1 MTTSVQEG
9 FFFFLVVLRVKVCV
23 QCSLISVQVFHMCES
38 DIADMLLEEL
48 AQNSTQTSNVPATIP
63 PKTLQ
68 LGASVKSSNTAQ
80 LEQTDSSGFVAGPG
94 KTCSPYS
101 VVPVPVE
108 AGVMSPGTATR
119 ELDSIMNELLGLGL
133 EVSEPTSN
141 PPPVGHKAMKD
152 KILEETKESDS
163 GKQKEAKKPQHPPL
177 SEKVSKN
184 VDAIDDLLGSLSSDM
199 EKMGVRTA
207 AKGHCAS
214 CGKCIAGKMITALG
228 QVWHPEHFVCTACSE
243 ELGTCGFFERDGRP
257 YCEKDYQNLFSPRC
271 GYCKGPITQ
280 NILTAMDQTWH
291 PEHFFCSHCGDLFGP
306 DGFLERDG
314 KPYCSRDF
322 YRLFAPKCSGCGEPV
337 KENYLSAANG
347 TWHPDC
353 FVCADCLKPFTD
365 GCFLEL
371 NGRPLCSLHYHSRQG
386 TLCGTCG
393 EPISGRCIAAL
404 DRKFHPEHFVCAF
417 CLRQLSQGVFK
428 EQAGKPYCSVCHTK
442 LFV

>member
-1 MTTSVQEG
+1 MLTTNTQRALLTSHLTPQTTMDE
-9 FFFFLVVLRVKVCV
+9 L
-23 QCSLISVQVFHMCES
+23 
-38 DIADMLLEEL
+38 DMLLEQL
-48 AQNSTQTSNVPATIP
+48 AQNSTQTSDVPAPIP
-63 PKTLQ
+63 PKTLS
-68 LGASVKSSNTAQ
+68 LKASVKSNNTTQ
-80 LEQTDSSGFVAGPG
+80 LEQTESSGLVAGPG
-94 KTCSPYS
+94 KTFDNAYS
-101 VVPVPVE
+101 MLPAPVE

-133 EVSEPTSN
+133 EVSEPVPTSS
-141 PPPVGHKAMKD
+141 PPPLARKAVKD
-152 KILEETKESDS
+152 KKTEETKESDS
-163 GKQKEAKKPQHPPL
+163 GSQEEDKKPHPPL
-177 SEKVSKN
+177 SNKVSKS

-228 QVWHPEHFVCTACSE
+228 QVWHPEHFACTTCRE
-243 ELGTCGFFERDGRP
+243 ELGTSGFFERDGKP

-271 GYCKGPITQ
+271 AYCKGPIIQ

-306 DGFLERDG
+306 DGFMEREG

-337 KENYLSAANG
+337 KDNYLSAANG

-393 EPISGRCIAAL
+393 EPISGRCISAL
-404 DRKFHPEHFVCAF
+404 DRKFHPDHFVCAF

-428 EQAGKPYCSVCHTK
+428 EQGGKPYCSVCHTK

>member
-1 MTTSVQEG
+1 MDE
-9 FFFFLVVLRVKVCV
+9 L
-23 QCSLISVQVFHMCES
+23 
-38 DIADMLLEEL
+38 DMLLEQL
-48 AQNSTQTSNVPATIP
+48 AQNSSEASDPPVLLPA
-63 PKTLQ
+63 KTLKNNNTTVLQ
-68 LGASVKSSNTAQ
+68 QTESSS
-80 LEQTDSSGFVAGPG
+80 LIAGPRQ
-94 KTCSPYS
+94 TFDNPYS
-101 VVPVPVE
+101 VPTAPVE
-108 AGVMSPGTATR
+108 ASLMSPRTATR
-119 ELDSIMNELLGLGL
+119 ELDSLMNDLLGLDL
-133 EVSEPTSN
+133 EVSEPAPSSN
-141 PPPVGHKAMKD
+141 PPPLARKSIKAKTT
-152 KILEETKESDS
+152 EETGESGS
-163 GKQKEAKKPQHPPL
+163 GRQEGDRKPQHPPL
-177 SEKVSKN
+177 SEKFSKG

-228 QVWHPEHFVCTACSE
+228 QVWHPEHFVCSACRE
-243 ELGTCGFFERDGRP
+243 ELGTCGFFERDGKP
-257 YCEKDYQNLFSPRC
+257 YCEKDYQKLFSPRC
-271 GYCKGPITQ
+271 AYCKGPITQ

-291 PEHFFCSHCGDLFGP
+291 PEHFFCCHCGDLFGP
-306 DGFLERDG
+306 EGYLERDG

-322 YRLFAPKCSGCGEPV
+322 YCLFAPKCSGCGEPV

-353 FVCADCLKPFTD
+353 FVCSDCLKPFTD

-393 EPISGRCIAAL
+393 KPIAGRCIAAL

-428 EQAGKPYCSVCHTK
+428 EQAGKPYCSVCHAK

>member
-1 MTTSVQEG
+1 E
-9 FFFFLVVLRVKVCV
+9 
-23 QCSLISVQVFHMCES
+23 ES
-38 DIADMLLEEL
+38 F
-48 AQNSTQTSNVPATIP
+48 S
-63 PKTLQ
+63 
-68 LGASVKSSNTAQ
+68 
-80 LEQTDSSGFVAGPG
+80 
-94 KTCSPYS
+94 S

-141 PPPVGHKAMKD
+141 PPPMAHKSMKD
-152 KILEETKESDS
+152 KKPEETKESDS

-228 QVWHPEHFVCTACSE
+228 QVWHPEHFVCTACRE
-243 ELGTCGFFERDGRP
+243 ELGTCGFFERDGKP

-306 DGFLERDG
+306 DGFMERDG

>member
-1 MTTSVQEG
+1 
-9 FFFFLVVLRVKVCV
+9 
-23 QCSLISVQVFHMCES
+23 MCEF

-48 AQNSTQTSNVPATIP
+48 AQNSTQTSTVPAPIP

-68 LGASVKSSNTAQ
+68 LGASVKKEESFS
-80 LEQTDSSGFVAGPG
+80 
-94 KTCSPYS
+94 S

-119 ELDSIMNELLGLGL
+119 ELDSIMNELLGL
-133 EVSEPTSN
+133 EPTSN
-141 PPPVGHKAMKD
+141 PPPMAHKSMKD
-152 KILEETKESDS
+152 KKPEETKESDS

-228 QVWHPEHFVCTACSE
+228 QVWHPEHFVCTACRE
-243 ELGTCGFFERDGRP
+243 ELGTCGFFERDG
-257 YCEKDYQNLFSPRC
+257 
-271 GYCKGPITQ
+271 
-280 NILTAMDQTWH
+280 
-291 PEHFFCSHCGDLFGP
+291 
-306 DGFLERDG
+306 
-314 KPYCSRDF
+314 KPY
-322 YRLFAPKCSGCGEPV
+322 Y
-337 KENYLSAANG
+337 
-347 TWHPDC
+347 
-353 FVCADCLKPFTD
+353 